1 MISGMQGLNRITRL
15 LLSRLLPGLLGCL
28 LATAVRAESMLMVL
42 SDYGPSYNQVRDAV
56 METVQQPPTVVTLD
70 QVMPSHSRSP
80 IILAVGSQACEQM
93 LGRYHPDTRLI
104 CSFLPS
110 STFTQLRERLL
121 PEQDQNAVSA
131 IFIDQPLLRQIRLAR
146 LVKPEA
152 DTLGSALG
160 DGSRFLRSELEAGS
174 RDVGLALQ
182 LAFLSAEDN
191 PVEKLTPVIQNSDLF
206 LVIPDS
212 SVFNR
217 AISKWLLYL
226 SLRHQVPVIGF
237 SENYTNAGA
246 TASVHSSATQIGQ
259 QAGEWL
265 NRLQAGEALPAPSYP
280 TYFDVS
286 INPVAARTLK
296 LKLTSGEALEQELL
310 RLEAKN

>member
-1 MISGMQGLNRITRL
+1 MQGLDRITRL
-15 LLSRLLPGLLGCL
+15 ITRRLLPGLLGCL
-28 LATAVRAESMLMVL
+28 LSSSATAEQALLVL
-42 SDYGPSYNQVRDAV
+42 SDFSPSYNQVRDAV
-56 METVQQPPTVVTLD
+56 LETAQQPPLVTTLD
-70 QVMPSHSRSP
+70 QLTPADSQRAT
-80 IILAVGSQACEQM
+80 ILAVGSRACEQM
-93 LGRYHPDTRLI
+93 LNHYHPDTRLI

-110 STFTQLRERLL
+110 STFAQLKQKLL
-121 PEQDQNAVSA
+121 PEQAQPQVSA

-146 LVKPEA
+146 LVKPNA
-152 DTLGSALG
+152 RILGSALG
-160 DGSRFLRSELEAGS
+160 SNSRLLRDELEAGS
-174 RDVGLALQ
+174 RKAGLELQ
-182 LAFLSAEDN
+182 LAYLTTQDN
-191 PVEKLTPVIQNSDLF
+191 PVEQLTPVIRNSDLF

-246 TASVHSSATQIGQ
+246 AASVHSSATQIGQ

-265 NRLQAGEALPAPSYP
+265 SRLQAGGPLPPPSYP
-280 TYFDVS
+280 AYFDIS

-296 LKLTSGEALEQELL
+296 LKLASGEALEQALL
-310 RLEAKN
+310 RLEAED

>member
-70 QVMPSHSRSP
+70 QVIPSHSRSH

-131 IFIDQPLLRQIRLAR
+131 IFIWHGWSSPRLTLWDRHWVMAAASCAASW
-146 LVKPEA
+146 KPA
-152 DTLGSALG
+152 
-160 DGSRFLRSELEAGS
+160 AG
-174 RDVGLALQ
+174 
-182 LAFLSAEDN
+182 
-191 PVEKLTPVIQNSDLF
+191 
-206 LVIPDS
+206 
-212 SVFNR
+212 
-217 AISKWLLYL
+217 
-226 SLRHQVPVIGF
+226 
-237 SENYTNAGA
+237 
-246 TASVHSSATQIGQ
+246 
-259 QAGEWL
+259 
-265 NRLQAGEALPAPSYP
+265 
-280 TYFDVS
+280 
-286 INPVAARTLK
+286 
-296 LKLTSGEALEQELL
+296 TSGWLCSSPS
-310 RLEAKN
+310 